1 MKIDVKFEKA
11 INHQQE
17 VADMIEKGYR
27 QKMKPIEMLHR
38 FVLYDMIA
46 FSNFTSIFI
55 IFDLIFYQFQSNY
68 HDKLN
73 IPHIVLHL
81 LGLLIFPI
89 LLFRIDHN
97 NNDQLL

>member
-38 FVLYDMIA
+38 FVLYDMIE
-46 FSNFTSIFI
+46 SLSPTQQLFI
-55 IFDLIFYQFQSNY
+55 ERVMQMKNCDCDIQGAYE
-68 HDKLN
+68 KG
-73 IPHIVLHL
+73 V
-81 LGLLIFPI
+81 
-89 LLFRIDHN
+89 
-97 NNDQLL
+97 NDMTIEVRSMAKYIKKRLTK